1 VHRSSGSCCRFHK
14 CPSSSSGVLFLAG
27 PAATPTPIPT
37 PTPPPQI
44 PWSTPTASQYAR
56 VSSDGDISVN
66 DPWDGIDSAVASVTS
81 MDIQDP
87 VPEVN
92 GAPEAPIEMPE
103 WTWTLTF
110 FKEKPTTTVESTDE
124 YGHASTR
131 TVTHYKVVSQKNN
144 KPTKTAPAPT
154 GADGTAR
161 PTTWTLKKDYG
172 SDLAAD
178 IGIKTWAWGKSLVT
192 VLPSLP
198 PQTSSYSVDPQP
210 TAYPYV
216 DPAKNTDKV
225 MQVIYP
231 SGSVNPAAR
240 PQGGVG
246 FYAAP
251 SKSTR
256 SLVKF
261 LWESALIS
269 LLQSTYRVLA
279 TYPSL
284 TRSTSH
290 RTLTLCK
297 STKAQRHVNIF
308 EYSLTYPV
316 LPLQERRQ
324 DARTLWRTW
333 WLQWRS
339 RIGRLL
345 LDSSHV

>member
-1 VHRSSGSCCRFHK
+1 MISELDLLWKLCIVALVAAAGSANALPLGEKEQELYTSGDA
-14 CPSSSSGVLFLAG
+14 LFLAG
-27 PAATPTPIPT
+27 PAATITPLPGPT
-37 PTPPPQI
+37 PTPPPGKANLNNL
-44 PWSTPTASQYAR
+44 PNPTTSSYVA
-56 VSSDGDISVN
+56 VSSDGDVSVN
-66 DPWDGIDSAVASVTS
+66 DPWADAYSQFSKATS
-81 MDIQDP
+81 MDIEDP

-110 FKEKPTTTVESTDE
+110 FKERPSTTVESTDE

-131 TVTHYKVVSQKNN
+131 TVTHYKVVSQKNS
-144 KPTKTAPAPT
+144 KGPKTATVAPSS
-154 GADGTAR
+154 GGSAR

-198 PQTSSYSVDPQP
+198 PQTSSYSVGPQP

-251 SKSTR
+251 SE
-256 SLVKF
+256 LPA
-261 LWESALIS
+261 LPESFPAS
-269 LLQSTYRVLA
+269 N
-279 TYPSL
+279 
-284 TRSTSH
+284 H
-290 RTLTLCK
+290 
-297 STKAQRHVNIF
+297 
-308 EYSLTYPV
+308 
-316 LPLQERRQ
+316 
-324 DARTLWRTW
+324 
-333 WLQWRS
+333 
-339 RIGRLL
+339 
-345 LDSSHV
+345 

>member
-1 VHRSSGSCCRFHK
+1 MSSELALLWKLCIVALVAAAGSANGLPLAEK
-14 CPSSSSGVLFLAG
+14 DQELSSPSGALLLAG
-27 PAATPTPIPT
+27 PAATPTPTSLPNPT
-37 PTPPPQI
+37 ITPPPI
-44 PWSTPTASQYAR
+44 VPTSAPQATRYYA
-56 VSSDGDISVN
+56 VSSNGDVSVN
-66 DPWDGIDSAVASVTS
+66 DPWDEIDSRVSSATS
-81 MDIQDP
+81 AAMDIQDP
-87 VPEVN
+87 LPEID

-144 KPTKTAPAPT
+144 KPTTTAKPPP
-154 GADGTAR
+154 GPGGSAR
-161 PTTWTLKKDYG
+161 PTTWTLRKDYG

-251 SKSTR
+251 SKSKP
-256 SLVKF
+256 SF
-261 LWESALIS
+261 
-269 LLQSTYRVLA
+269 QSR
-279 TYPSL
+279 
-284 TRSTSH
+284 
-290 RTLTLCK
+290 
-297 STKAQRHVNIF
+297 
-308 EYSLTYPV
+308 
-316 LPLQERRQ
+316 PLF
-324 DARTLWRTW
+324 D
-333 WLQWRS
+333 
-339 RIGRLL
+339 
-345 LDSSHV
+345 